1 MNAKT
6 IPIFPADLEST
17 RRRFEQWRQTRGG
30 RMPIPES
37 LWSAAVKMA
46 QRYGICRTAKALR
59 LGYYSLKER
68 VEGEAAAKAETP
80 PAVSKATFLELPLP
94 SPTVAGECLLEWEDM
109 AGAKMR
115 VHLKGVAVPDLVALS
130 RSFWEGQR

>member
-1 MNAKT
+1 
-6 IPIFPADLEST
+6 
-17 RRRFEQWRQTRGG
+17 
-30 RMPIPES
+30 
-37 LWSAAVKMA
+37 MA
-46 QRYGICRTAKALR
+46 ERYGTCRTAKALR

-68 VEGEAAAKAETP
+68 VEREAA
-80 PAVSKATFLELPLP
+80 VNKATFLELPLP
-94 SPTVAGECLLEWEDM
+94 SPTVAGECLLEWEDT

>member
-17 RRRFEQWRQTRGG
+17 RRRFEQWRRTCRARTR
-30 RMPIPES
+30 IPDS

-46 QRYGICRTAKALR
+46 ERYGTCRTAKALR

-68 VEGEAAAKAETP
+68 VEREAA
-80 PAVSKATFLELPLP
+80 VNKATFLELPLP
-94 SPTVAGECLLEWEDM
+94 SPTVAGECLLEWEDT

>member
-6 IPIFPADLEST
+6 IAEVPADLEST
-17 RRRFEQWRQTRGG
+17 RRRFEQWRQTRGA
-30 RMPIPES
+30 RKQIPES

-59 LGYYSLKER
+59 RGYYSLKER
-68 VEGEAAAKAETP
+68 AEGEAAAKAGTP
-80 PAVSKATFLELPLP
+80 PSPSKATFLELPLP
-94 SPTVAGECLLEWEDM
+94 PPTGAGECLLEWEDTS
-109 AGAKMR
+109 GAKMR
-115 VHLKGVAVPDLVALS
+115 VQLKGVAVPDLVALS

>member
-6 IPIFPADLEST
+6 IPIFPADLESI
-17 RRRFEQWRQTRGG
+17 RRRFEQWRQTCRA
-30 RMPIPES
+30 RTRIPDS

-46 QRYGICRTAKALR
+46 ERYGTCRTAKALR

-68 VEGEAAAKAETP
+68 VEREAA
-80 PAVSKATFLELPLP
+80 VNKATFLELPLP
-94 SPTVAGECLLEWEDM
+94 SPTVAGECLLEWEDT

-130 RSFWEGQR
+130 RSFWEGHQR

>member
-17 RRRFEQWRQTRGG
+17 RRRFEQWRRTCRARTR
-30 RMPIPES
+30 IPDS

-46 QRYGICRTAKALR
+46 ERYGTCRTAKALR

-68 VEGEAAAKAETP
+68 VEREAAAKAATP
-80 PAVSKATFLELPLP
+80 AAVNKATFLELPHL
-94 SPTVAGECLLEWEDM
+94 SPTVAGECLLEWEDT

>member
-6 IPIFPADLEST
+6 IPEVPADLEST

-30 RMPIPES
+30 RKQIPES

-46 QRYGICRTAKALR
+46 RRHGTCRTAKALR

-68 VEGEAAAKAETP
+68 VEGEAAAKAGTP
-80 PAVSKATFLELPLP
+80 LAVSKAPFLELPLP
-94 SPTVAGECLLEWEDM
+94 PPTGAGECLLEWEDTS
-109 AGAKMR
+109 GAKMR
-115 VHLKGVAVPDLVALS
+115 VHLKGVAVPDLVALT

>member
-6 IPIFPADLEST
+6 IPDVPADLEST
-17 RRRFEQWRQTRGG
+17 RRRFEQWRQARGG
-30 RMPIPES
+30 RRPIPES

-68 VEGEAAAKAETP
+68 VEGEAAAKAGTP
-80 PAVSKATFLELPLP
+80 LSLSKATFLELPLP
-94 SPTVAGECLLEWEDM
+94 LPTGAGECLLEWEDTS
-109 AGAKMR
+109 GAKMR

>member
-6 IPIFPADLEST
+6 IPIFPADLESI
-17 RRRFEQWRQTRGG
+17 RRRFEQWRRTR
-30 RMPIPES
+30 RARTRIPDS

-46 QRYGICRTAKALR
+46 ERYGTCRTAKALR

-68 VEGEAAAKAETP
+68 VEREAA
-80 PAVSKATFLELPLP
+80 VNKATFLELPLP
-94 SPTVAGECLLEWEDM
+94 SPTVAGECLLEWEDT

>member
-6 IPIFPADLEST
+6 IPIFPADLESI
-17 RRRFEQWRQTRGG
+17 RRRFEQWRQTCRA
-30 RMPIPES
+30 RTRIPDS

-46 QRYGICRTAKALR
+46 ERYGTCRTAKALR

-68 VEGEAAAKAETP
+68 VEREAA
-80 PAVSKATFLELPLP
+80 VNKATFLELPLP
-94 SPTVAGECLLEWEDM
+94 SPTVAGECLLEWEDT

>member
-6 IPIFPADLEST
+6 IPIFPADLESI
-17 RRRFEQWRQTRGG
+17 RRRFEQWRQTCRA
-30 RMPIPES
+30 RTRIPDS

-46 QRYGICRTAKALR
+46 ERHGTCRTAKALR

-68 VEGEAAAKAETP
+68 VEREAA
-80 PAVSKATFLELPLP
+80 VNKATFLELPLP
-94 SPTVAGECLLEWEDM
+94 SPTVAWECLLEWEDT